1 MPKVYSKRGGKKYPT
16 DAVLIDRTTKWGN
29 HDYVMQDEADR
40 NRCCD
45 GFEDYLE
52 NHPDLKDAARQE
64 LRGKDLVCWCA
75 PKRCHGDTLL
85 RVANSLLD

>member
-1 MPKVYSKRGGKKYPT
+1 MPKVYSKRGGKKYPA

-29 HDYVMQDEADR
+29 PFGMVSEDQRDE
-40 NRCCD
+40 CCER
-45 GFEDYLE
+45 FIRYLDDCPE
-52 NHPDLKDAARQE
+52 LKEAAIQE

-85 RVANSLLD
+85 RVANGLLD